1 MIGYC
6 GYINNYIY
14 FCNHNIITMND
25 AKYRVIRVK
34 GKEATYLYEDFSYW
48 DKEKRYSTHKRR
60 CIGKLDENGNEV
72 YNKRYLSRDNA
83 ETDSAVTAGAEPS
96 GRKTTVSETAMV
108 GQGMLFG
115 LAESRC
121 GIRKPLEAAFGRE
134 TADGVLALARYAVSQ
149 GKSLSRAGDWLESH
163 GMGALGLSSQRVS
176 EVLAGLSPD
185 RVNTFLGSWLKRNG
199 KGESCLFDITSIST
213 YGTRNTLAEW
223 GYNRD
228 RESLEQVNLAL
239 MTSVESGL
247 PLWYTVLPGSMSDST
262 VMEYVLGMLGKLGM
276 PDFVFYG
283 DRGFYSDA
291 NIAMLRK
298 NKVGY
303 VIPVPSRV
311 GWQKDVIAENRDKL
325 VSPSN
330 LIECGDGTVVYGMTV
345 ARKDGSGMHR
355 CHIYFDPARKDKLV
369 ADFMRSLRQ
378 RRDELVEGKPI
389 EKYSDLYKKYF
400 TVKEG
405 KRKGRTVEYNDEAV
419 RAYVNSDSCYWVL
432 RSDRVKDARTALF
445 NYRARNDVE
454 LNFDDLKNT
463 TDLRRMRNHN
473 DRTIAGKIF
482 VMFVALVLKCQLRKD
497 VNKIPP
503 KERKYWSEQEF
514 LDKVDSYSRVHFSG
528 RYKDVHS
535 TPTAAQRLIFDL
547 MGLPYQFQG
556 KMHNINATLKYD

>member
-1 MIGYC
+1 MD
-6 GYINNYIY
+6 N
-14 FCNHNIITMND
+14 
-25 AKYRVIRVK
+25 AKYRLIRVK
-34 GKEATYLYEDFSYW
+34 GKKTTYLYEDFSYW
-48 DKEKRYSTHKRR
+48 DKEKGYSTHKRR

-72 YNKRYLSRDNA
+72 YNKRYLSRGKA
-83 ETDSAVTAGAEPS
+83 EAGAADTAVIEPS
-96 GRKTTVSETAMV
+96 GRKTTVSETVMV

-115 LAESRC
+115 QAESRC
-121 GIRKPLEAAFGRE
+121 GIRRHLEAAFGRE
-134 TADGVLALARYAVSQ
+134 TADSVLALARYAVSR

-163 GMGALGLSSQRVS
+163 GMGGLGLSSQRVS
-176 EVLAGLSPD
+176 EVLASLTPD
-185 RVNTFLGSWLKRNG
+185 KVNAFLGTWLKRCG

-213 YGTRNTLAEW
+213 YGSNNTLAEW

-239 MTSVESGL
+239 MTSAESGL
-247 PLWYTVLPGSMSDST
+247 PLWYTVLPGSMSDRT

-283 DRGFYSDA
+283 DRGFYSEA
-291 NIAMLRK
+291 NIAMLKK

-303 VIPVPSRV
+303 VIPVPSSV
-311 GWQKDVIAENRDKL
+311 GWQKDMIAENRDKL

-330 LIECGDGTVVYGMTV
+330 LIECGDGNVIYGVSV
-345 ARKDGSGMHR
+345 ARRDGSGRHW

-369 ADFMRSLRQ
+369 ADFMLSLRK
-378 RRDELVEGKPI
+378 RRDELAEGKTI
-389 EKYSDLYKKYF
+389 EKYADLYKKYF
-400 TVKEG
+400 TVKES
-405 KRKGRTVEYNDEAV
+405 KRKGRTVEYNDEGV
-419 RAYVNSDSCYWVL
+419 RAYVNSDSCHWVL
-432 RSDRVKDARTALF
+432 RSDRVKEPRKALF
-445 NYRARNDVE
+445 NYRTRNDVE

-473 DRTIAGKIF
+473 DRTVAGKIF

-497 VNKIPP
+497 VGKIPL

-547 MGLPYQFQG
+547 MGLPYKFQG
-556 KMHNINATLKYD
+556 KMHNVNATPKYD

>member
-1 MIGYC
+1 MD
-6 GYINNYIY
+6 N
-14 FCNHNIITMND
+14 

-34 GKEATYLYEDFSYW
+34 GKKTTYLYEDFSYW

-72 YNKRYLSRDNA
+72 YNKRYLSRA
-83 ETDSAVTAGAEPS
+83 KAGEGATEPAGAEPS
-96 GRKTTVSETAMV
+96 VRKTTVSETAMV
-108 GQGMLFG
+108 GQCMLFG

-121 GIRKPLEAAFGRE
+121 GIRKPLEAAFGPE
-134 TADGVLALARYAVSQ
+134 TADNVLALARYAVSQ

-163 GMGALGLSSQRVS
+163 GMGGLGLSSQRVS
-176 EVLAGLSPD
+176 EVLAGLTPD
-185 RVNTFLGSWLKRNG
+185 KVNTFTDSWLKRCG

-213 YGTRNTLAEW
+213 YGSHNTLAEW

-239 MTSVESGL
+239 MTSVESRL
-247 PLWYTVLPGSMSDST
+247 PLWYTVLPGSMSDRT
-262 VMEYVLGMLGKLGM
+262 VMGYVLGMLGKLGM

-283 DRGFYSDA
+283 DRGFYSEA
-291 NIAMLRK
+291 NMAMLRK
-298 NKVGY
+298 NKVGH
-303 VIPVPSRV
+303 VVPVPSTV
-311 GWQKDVIAENRDKL
+311 GWQKELIADNRDSL

-330 LIECGDGTVVYGMTV
+330 LIECGDGNVLYGMTV
-345 ARKDGSGMHR
+345 TRKDGDGRHW

-369 ADFMRSLRQ
+369 ADFMRSLQR
-378 RRDELVEGKPI
+378 RRDELAEGKTL
-389 EKYSDLYKKYF
+389 EKYADLYKKYF
-400 TVKEG
+400 TVKES

-419 RAYVNSDSCYWVL
+419 RAYISSDSCYWVL
-432 RSDRVKDARTALF
+432 RSDRVRDARAALL
-445 NYRARNDVE
+445 NYRTRNDVE
-454 LNFDDLKNT
+454 LNFDDMKNT

-497 VNKIPP
+497 VDKIPL

-514 LDKVDSYSRVHFSG
+514 LDKVDSYSRVHFTG
-528 RYKDVHS
+528 RYKDVLS

-556 KMHNINATLKYD
+556 KMHNVSATPKYD